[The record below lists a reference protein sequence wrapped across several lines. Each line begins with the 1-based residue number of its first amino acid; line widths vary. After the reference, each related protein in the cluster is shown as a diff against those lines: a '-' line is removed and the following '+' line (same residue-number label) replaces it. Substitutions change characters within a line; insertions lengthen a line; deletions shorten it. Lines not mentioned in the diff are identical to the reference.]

1 MSSKFSN
8 KYRCKMQNLWTL
20 RLTDEKSG
28 GRNCHD
34 SVAVYEYCGAKIC
47 SPPTFQWRRNVNILL
62 FIKYFI
68 FILFLNK
75 RSDLRFKRKFFP
87 TLLLLYLASL
97 FIEKHIIVPLR
108 STFVL
113 EKIRRNHPNEW
124 KNLYK
129 TFFFHDPI
137 TILSE

>member
-1 MSSKFSN
+1 MIQK
-8 KYRCKMQNLWTL
+8 
-20 RLTDEKSG
+20 
-28 GRNCHD
+28 
-34 SVAVYEYCGAKIC
+34 
-47 SPPTFQWRRNVNILL
+47 
-62 FIKYFI
+62 
-68 FILFLNK
+68 
-75 RSDLRFKRKFFP
+75 KFFP
-87 TLLLLYLASL
+87 TLLLLYLALL
-97 FIEKHIIVPLR
+97 FIEKHIIVPLH